1 MNHPLQRKK
10 ALIVEEVA
18 GETVV
23 YDETSHRAH
32 CLNATAAKVWR
43 LCDGRTSIDE
53 ITTAISAGMV
63 SPVDSGVVRLAVCE
77 LGELGLLD
85 GDPAAFLAAGS
96 RREAIQ
102 KMVAAGGAIA
112 LLPAI
117 TSIVA
122 PTPAMAQSADYH
134 AGSGSG
140 LSGGGSGIGYGGSG
154 GGNSSGGGGNSG
166 GGNSGRGRGNGGG
179 ELENPGRGHGRGG
192 GNSGEG
198 RGNR

>member
-1 MNHPLQRKK
+1 MNYPLQRKT

-53 ITTAISAGMV
+53 IATAISAGMV
-63 SPVDSGVVRLAVCE
+63 SPVDSSVVRLAVCE
-77 LGELGLLD
+77 LGESGLLD
-85 GDPAAFLAAGS
+85 GDPALFLAAAS

-122 PTPAMAQSADYH
+122 PTPAMAKSADYH

-140 LSGGGSGIGYGGSG
+140 LP
-154 GGNSSGGGGNSG
+154 GGGGNSG
-166 GGNSGRGRGNGGG
+166 DGNSGRGRGNGGG
-179 ELENPGRGHGRGG
+179 EFENPGRGHD
-192 GNSGEG
+192 
-198 RGNR
+198 